1 MYPRRTCMGA
11 RMCMG
16 ACTCVCVRVR
26 ARVFVYTHPHTHTHT
41 RTNTH
46 THTHTH
52 TRTHTHTYTLTHIF
66 TKIHSC
72 ACNKCMWIHV
82 HTHTYTHLTGVT
94 HKRARTGERRQL
106 LHLIALS
113 HALEHALSAPLF
125 ALQGHLLHVTTH
137 CNTLQHTATHRNTPQ
152 HTATHC
158 NTPHLVQGALYN
170 THDAQQANV
179 VFLQKLLAL
188 QDTVENVVV
197 KGDLVAALAKT
208 AGMFVCIF
216 MHLFALIALCNRT
229 YTHVVNVCVIMCM
242 YTYIYLYML
251 YIYICVYMYM
261 CTGIYMYTYIQYT
274 YTYIRIY
281 IYPHVYIYSCIYLD
295 AYVHIN
301 TWNVD
306 LLAMYPKKNVRLY
319 P

>member
-242 YTYIYLYML
+242 YTYIYLYM
-251 YIYICVYMYM
+251 YIYVYTCICVQVYICIHTYS
-261 CTGIYMYTYIQYT
+261 THIHISAYTYIHMYTYIHA
-274 YTYIRIY
+274 YI
-281 IYPHVYIYSCIYLD
+281 
-295 AYVHIN
+295 
-301 TWNVD
+301 
-306 LLAMYPKKNVRLY
+306 
-319 P
+319 